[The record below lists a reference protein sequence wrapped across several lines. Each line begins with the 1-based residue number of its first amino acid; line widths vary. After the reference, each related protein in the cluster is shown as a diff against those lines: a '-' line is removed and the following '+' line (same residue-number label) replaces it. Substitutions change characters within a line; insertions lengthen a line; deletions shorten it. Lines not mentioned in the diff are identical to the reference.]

1 MIDTDTTKAEIKQQV
16 KDKREE
22 IEELQDVALSQNK
35 PELIEDVEA
44 ALHRHAKAQRGSI
57 SEDRVVM
64 EAQTLEGAEEPSEDD
79 QEEPESK
86 KGTASAAPASGP
98 NGRFRDTRPRQV

>member
-44 ALHRHAKAQRGSI
+44 ALHRHAEAQRGSI
-57 SEDRVVM
+57 NEDGVM
-64 EAQTLEGAEEPSEDD
+64 EAQTLEGAEESSEDA

-86 KGTASAAPASGP
+86 KGSASAAPASGP